1 MNVVSWEN
9 GQEELFD
16 AVKEGVVESPNSF
29 LKSVFLF
36 STLKTTTQV
45 FFLFPFLLL
54 LFLLLLLLL
63 LLLPLPL
70 LLLLTNQKQ
79 TKNKTIG
86 VFPCWN
92 L

>member
-16 AVKEGVVESPNSF
+16 TVKEHVVESPNSF

-45 FFLFPFLLL
+45 FFFLLFFFSS
-54 LFLLLLLLL
+54 FL
-63 LLLPLPL
+63 
-70 LLLLTNQKQ
+70 
-79 TKNKTIG
+79 
-86 VFPCWN
+86 VFS
-92 L
+92 